1 MESIW
6 AGTSEDAFF
15 SPDIFDHNRTLQKA
29 EYAYS
34 GNTTKTGY
42 YVLGIDIGRKSDNSV
57 IVVIKV
63 TPQAQSDA
71 NKSVVN
77 IYSYEKMHL
86 EDLCIEA
93 KKIFFRYKA
102 RAMVV
107 DGNGVGLGF
116 IDYLVKNQVDPDS
129 GDMLPNMGIINDEQ
143 GEYKRFK
150 TPDTVLNAVYTIKAT
165 PQLNTEMHS
174 HIGNQ
179 MRINK
184 IKFLISEKEAKVKL
198 LEQKQ
203 GERMGPEA
211 RAEYLRPYTLT
222 SILRDEM
229 MNLREENEGTNIILK
244 KVNSKIKKDKFSAL
258 EYALWYIKLEED
270 KKRKKKKI
278 DFGKL
283 ALFN

>member
-6 AGTSEDAFF
+6 AGASEDAFF
-15 SPDIFDHNRTLQKA
+15 SADIFDHNRTIQKA

-34 GNTTKTGY
+34 GNTSKTGY
-42 YVLGIDIGRKSDNSV
+42 YVIGVDIGRKSDNSV

-63 TPQAQSDA
+63 LPQAKSDA
-71 NKSVVN
+71 NKQVVN
-77 IYSYEKMHL
+77 LYSYEKMHL

-93 KKIFFRYKA
+93 KKIFHRYKA
-102 RAMVV
+102 KMMVV

-116 IDYLVKNQVDPDS
+116 IDYLVKNQVDPES
-129 GDMLPNMGIINDEQ
+129 GDLLPNMGIANDEQ
-143 GEYKRFK
+143 GIYKQFK
-150 TPDTVLNAVYTIKAT
+150 TEDTILNSVFSIKAN

-174 HIGNQ
+174 YIGNQ

-184 IKFLISEKEAKVKL
+184 VKFLISEKEAKAKL
-198 LEQKQ
+198 LDQKQ

-222 SILRDEM
+222 SILRDEIL
-229 MNLREENEGTNIILK
+229 NLREEHEGTNIILK
-244 KVNSKIKKDKFSAL
+244 QVNKKIKKDKFSAL

-270 KKRKKKKI
+270 KKRKRKKFDLRKMA
-278 DFGKL
+278 F
-283 ALFN
+283 FN